1 MKQIQMARVIKIGG
15 FDHLSSVLVGG
26 SYPVAVQTMWKDHL
40 DKTLLNGESGKKIEQ
55 RIDTLQKMGCS
66 LLRFAVPDLE
76 TAEVLGELAR
86 RVTMPLVAD
95 IHFDYKI
102 ALRCMDFPLAK
113 IRINPGNIGSLDKVK
128 AVVSKAAEKGI
139 PIRIGINAG
148 SLPIELRNAV
158 DNHTMSRAEALVAT
172 AERELE
178 VFDSLGFTNVLLSM
192 KASSIYETLEANR
205 LIAKKTDVPLHLG
218 VTEAG
223 PLIPGIVRSAV
234 ALHTLLKEGIGSTI
248 RVSLSDTMEN
258 EVIAGREIVSA
269 VADSSGQGN
278 KGQGVIIVSCPRCG
292 RNSFDTHEFTNRWRE
307 RLYMLKKDITVAVM
321 GCVVNGPG
329 EARHAD
335 IGITGA
341 GDKVLIFR
349 QGKIVRTV
357 SASDADSAF
366 GEELDK
372 V

>member
-1 MKQIQMARVIKIGG
+1 MVRLVKIGG

-26 SYPVAVQTMWKDHL
+26 SYPVAVQTMWKDRL
-40 DKTLLNGESGKKIEQ
+40 DHESLKGESGSKIEQ
-55 RIDTLQKMGCS
+55 RIDKLRQLGCS
-66 LLRFAVPDLE
+66 LLRFAVPDLSAAE
-76 TAEVLGELAR
+76 TLGELAK

-102 ALRCMDFPLAK
+102 ALRCLDFSIAK
-113 IRINPGNIGSLDKVK
+113 IRINPGNIGTLDKIK
-128 AVVSKAAEKGI
+128 AVVSKAGEKDV

-148 SLPIELRNAV
+148 SLPSDLRKAV
-158 DNHTMSRAEALVAT
+158 DEHRMSRAEALVAT

-178 VFDSLGFTNVLLSM
+178 VFESLNFKNVLLSM
-192 KASSIYETLEANR
+192 KASSIYDTVEANR

-223 PLIPGIVRSAV
+223 PLIPGIVRNSI
-234 ALHTLLKEGIGSTI
+234 ALHTLLSEGIGSTI

-258 EVIAGREIVSA
+258 EVLTGREIVSA
-269 VADSSGQGN
+269 VADSSGRGT

-292 RNSFDTHEFTNRWRE
+292 RNSFDTHAFTERWRDT
-307 RLYMLKKDITVAVM
+307 LYMMKKDITVAIM
-321 GCVVNGPG
+321 GCAVNGPG

-349 QGKIVRTV
+349 HGKIVRTV
-357 SASDADSAF
+357 EVSEADQAF
-366 GEELDK
+366 NEELEK
-372 V
+372 L